1 MKQQRKAGETF
12 LALLLLMLAGIG
24 CFSEKVQAASASVSF
39 SAETDTVALG
49 EELSIEVKISTDSK
63 IGSLEAYLD
72 YDHKLLEYLTGADG
86 VTGGNGTLKIA
97 DTITEEDVLSKSYQ
111 ITFRA
116 KKKGTCILEFSEL
129 PVVFEADTEE
139 AMSVSY
145 EDISIQVTKAKVLSN
160 NTALESLQ
168 VSPGTLEPSF
178 AKNVREYKVFLG
190 ADTDRITVSAVPED
204 SQASVSVRGNEA
216 LVEGENLVF
225 VVVEAPSGKKKK
237 YRIYVQKET
246 KEEEEPEEETE
257 TEPEEPGKEK
267 TASKESK
274 EDFRIIEKNGAVV
287 LKNRTKYTLVS
298 PEEDV
303 EIPAGYVKT
312 KLILYGVTV
321 NAYTLEQDLENDF
334 ILMYAKK
341 DGEEPQFYQYDRAEK
356 TMQRFHDA
364 LSGKNST
371 KIVVGQETETLS
383 VNEYNKKV
391 QKLSVIVGVSA
402 ALAVLF
408 ALGMLNFAIKYYSA
422 KAGKSGKMDDF
433 YR

>member
-1 MKQQRKAGETF
+1 MKQQRKAGVTF

-49 EELSIEVKISTDSK
+49 EEISIEVKISTDSK

-86 VTGGNGTLKIA
+86 VTGGSGTLKIA

-116 KKKGTCILEFSEL
+116 KKRGTCILEFSEL

-145 EDISIQVTKAKVLSN
+145 EDISIQVTKAKILSN
-160 NTALESLQ
+160 NAGLKSLQ

-190 ADTDRITVSAVPED
+190 ADTNRIAVSAVPED
-204 SQASVSVRGNEA
+204 AEASVSVSGNEA
-216 LVEGENLVF
+216 LAEGENLVL
-225 VVVEAPSGKKKK
+225 VVVEAPSGKKKR
-237 YRIYVQKET
+237 YRIYVQKEA
-246 KEEEEPEEETE
+246 KEEEPEEEPE

-267 TASKESK
+267 TANKES
-274 EDFRIIEKNGAVV
+274 EENFRVIEKNGTVV
-287 LKNRTKYTLVS
+287 LKNKTRYTVVS
-298 PEEDV
+298 PEEGV

-334 ILMYAKK
+334 ILIYAKK
-341 DGEEPQFYQYDRAEK
+341 DGGEPQFYRYDRAEK
-356 TMQRFHDA
+356 TMQRFRDT
-364 LSGKNST
+364 LSGENST

-391 QKLSVIVGVSA
+391 QKLSIIVGVSA

-422 KAGKSGKMDDF
+422 KAGKMDDF